1 MPWQVVFMA
10 KLRVII
16 VFIIIDLDFYIANL
30 ILSDLKLVIVTFI
43 NTLLRCGIKYAQ
55 KAKQTGP
62 ACRLPL

>member
-1 MPWQVVFMA
+1 MA

-43 NTLLRCGIKYAQ
+43 NTLLQCGIKYAQ

>member
-1 MPWQVVFMA
+1 MAFMV

-16 VFIIIDLDFYIANL
+16 VCIIMFPICYIANL
-30 ILSDLKLVIVTFI
+30 IRADLKLVIVTFM